1 MGKKQR
7 TQFICTQCGYESPK
21 WIGKCPSCDQWN
33 SLREELLETSKKGA
47 STAQVSAKRA
57 PVPIKSVNIADTDRI
72 MTGIHEFDRTLGG
85 GFIPGSVVL
94 LAGEPGIGKSTLIL
108 QAAAGFQGKVLYISG
123 EESASQ
129 IAQRAARIH
138 AASDSTHLITETSV
152 EQILYHISAEKPD
165 LVIID
170 SIQTMEVEAL
180 DNSPGTV
187 TQVRE
192 SASAII
198 DSAKQNHYPVV
209 LIGHVT
215 KDGSIAGPKTL
226 EHMVDTV
233 LQFEGDTHHSYRIV
247 RALKNRYG
255 STNEIGIFEMREDGL
270 AEITNPS
277 RLFLNERDR
286 EISGTAIVPV
296 LEGTRALLV
305 EVQALVSPTPF
316 GYPQRVATG
325 FDHKRLAM
333 LLAVIEKR
341 AGHRVST
348 HDVFLN
354 VTGGVRLDEPAVDL
368 AVCSAIV
375 SGLLDKP
382 LKPGLVI
389 AGEVGLGGEIRSV
402 SHIQKRVQ
410 EAEKLGFTHIV
421 IPSGNGK
428 QISTMPKIKLITP
441 STLFDLFSSIF

>member
-1 MGKKQR
+1 MSKKLR

-33 SLREELLETSKKGA
+33 TLREEILETGKKGA
-47 STAQVSAKRA
+47 SSAQVSAKRT
-57 PVPIKSVNIADTDRI
+57 PVPIKSVNIADSDRI
-72 MTGIHEFDRTLGG
+72 MTGIQEFDRTLGG

-108 QAAAGFQGKVLYISG
+108 QAAAGFPGKVLYISG

-129 IAQRAARIH
+129 IAQRAARIN
-138 AASDSTHLITETSV
+138 AAADSTRLITETSV
-152 EQILYHISAEKPD
+152 EQILYHIGAEKPD

-198 DSAKQNHYPVV
+198 DNAKQNHYPVV

-270 AEITNPS
+270 AEVTNPS
-277 RLFLNERDR
+277 RLFLNERDH

-421 IPSGNGK
+421 IPSGNSK

-441 STLFDLFSSIF
+441 ANLFGLFSSIF

>member
-1 MGKKQR
+1 
-7 TQFICTQCGYESPK
+7 
-21 WIGKCPSCDQWN
+21 
-33 SLREELLETSKKGA
+33 
-47 STAQVSAKRA
+47 
-57 PVPIKSVNIADTDRI
+57 
-72 MTGIHEFDRTLGG
+72 
-85 GFIPGSVVL
+85 
-94 LAGEPGIGKSTLIL
+94 
-108 QAAAGFQGKVLYISG
+108 
-123 EESASQ
+123 
-129 IAQRAARIH
+129 
-138 AASDSTHLITETSV
+138 
-152 EQILYHISAEKPD
+152 
-165 LVIID
+165 
-170 SIQTMEVEAL
+170 
-180 DNSPGTV
+180 
-187 TQVRE
+187 
-192 SASAII
+192 
-198 DSAKQNHYPVV
+198 
-209 LIGHVT
+209 
-215 KDGSIAGPKTL
+215 